1 MGDPPATHFELTT
14 QQHPQ
19 TIYST
24 GSLRL
29 DIALG
34 IGGIPSGTIVEFNGP
49 ESGGK
54 TTLAYHLIAEA
65 QKSGGV
71 CAFID
76 PDRAFNPD
84 FARRCGV
91 KVEQLYFSQ
100 PGHAEQA
107 FDILATL
114 ASAGVF
120 SIVVLD
126 SLSAMVPYQ
135 ELIRPFSE
143 PANKTGSDPPETDL
157 ELLALNLRRLTGILR
172 RTGTSVLFT
181 SQSDRRMN
189 TIYHQLAAHP
199 ARLALKLNASIR
211 LRLSPLSNLISD
223 GKVIGARIHARVI
236 KNKFSPCLQPID
248 FDIIQHQGIDKTGE
262 VLDLGVQCKLVQQKI
277 NGIYF
282 QSERLGKTSS
292 EANRFL
298 NQNIIVRNDIEKAI
312 RRLLIPEI
320 YTAAA

>member
-1 MGDPPATHFELTT
+1 MGDPAAPRFELTT
-14 QQHPQ
+14 RQYPQ

-34 IGGIPSGTIVEFNGP
+34 IGGIPGGTIVEFDGS
-49 ESGGK
+49 EASGK

-65 QKSGGV
+65 QKSEGV

-76 PDRAFNPD
+76 HDRGFNPD

-91 KVEQLYFSQ
+91 NVEQLYFSQ
-100 PGHAEQA
+100 PEHAEQA
-107 FDILATL
+107 FDILSTL

-120 SIVVLD
+120 SIVALD
-126 SLSAMVPYQ
+126 SLSAMVSYQ
-135 ELIRPFSE
+135 ELNRPLSVT
-143 PANKTGSDPPETDL
+143 ANKISNDSPETDL
-157 ELLALNLRRLTGILR
+157 ELLALSLRRLSGILH
-172 RTGTSVLFT
+172 RTGTCVLFT
-181 SQSDRRMN
+181 SQSDRRMS

-211 LRLSPLSNLISD
+211 LRLSPLSNLVSD
-223 GKVIGARIHARVI
+223 GQVIGSRIHARVI

-262 VLDLGVQCKLVQQKI
+262 VLDLGVRCKVVQQKI

-298 NQNIIVRNDIEKAI
+298 NQNIIVRNEIEKAI